1 MDTTEKDQVKE
12 PAAPEYD
19 ATLAEIQSRES
30 GDGDETKVNLGEEE
44 RLEKEPSD
52 PDAREPKGGDKG
64 EVMEGKKRHLLKDAK
79 LFPMFFT
86 MFGFRLVA
94 AFVMLP
100 LGVMLLV
107 SGSWL
112 NSGEFG
118 MEAVASRPWPKL
130 EVVEQ
135 EPQLKIIH
143 DCALIGWILGFFMI
157 LNFFYNVWT
166 FAALWTLIY
175 AKLPWARE
183 SWNQARISA
192 DEFLSKVR
200 EESLVDQYHRM
211 TKAQMESMARHDGE
225 SRIKEKETEAV

>member
-1 MDTTEKDQVKE
+1 MDTEKKDQDQVKDL
-12 PAAPEYD
+12 AAQEYD
-19 ATLAEIQSRES
+19 ATPAKIQSKES
-30 GDGDETKVNLGEEE
+30 GVDEEE
-44 RLEKEPSD
+44 PSGEAKD
-52 PDAREPKGGDKG
+52 GDKG
-64 EVMEGKKRHLLKDAK
+64 KGEEIAGKKRHLIKDAK

-94 AFVMLP
+94 AIVMLP

-118 MEAVASRPWPKL
+118 MEAVASRPWPNID
-130 EVVEQ
+130 VVEL
-135 EPQLKIIH
+135 EPQQMILH
-143 DCALIGWILGFFMI
+143 VSALIGWILGFFMI

-175 AKLPWARE
+175 AKLPWVKE
-183 SWNQARISA
+183 SWKQARIAA

-200 EESLVDQYHRM
+200 EESVVEQYHRM
-211 TKAQMESMARHDGE
+211 TKAQRKSMARHDSE
-225 SRIKEKETEAV
+225 RLTKENETEAV